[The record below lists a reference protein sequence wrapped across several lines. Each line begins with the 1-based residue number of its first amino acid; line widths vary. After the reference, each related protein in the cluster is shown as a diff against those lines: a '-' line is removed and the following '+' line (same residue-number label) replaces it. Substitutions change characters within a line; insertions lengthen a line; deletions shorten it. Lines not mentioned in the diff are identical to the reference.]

1 MLAIVFTLLLG
12 AYLFG
17 PGLIARLILGFA
29 VPRKTLVQ
37 SRSEEVTRS
46 IVQAVVPFGIAMV
59 WARATGALEQS
70 GHLTDLQVFFSGVYS
85 TSFFDTHRT
94 EFFASL
100 HHFYR
105 MNLCI
110 LWRLYVLVIVFALA
124 LNLAIRNY
132 SRLRAALP
140 RGWQKALLATLV
152 LPRVSE
158 WHVLLSE
165 MLLPTGDFFLDA
177 DVLTKS
183 STLYEGR
190 VQDKMLG
197 ADGSLQS
204 ITLAK
209 PRRFLRDE
217 YESAKQDGKAVDR
230 EAFWRSI
237 AGNLFVLMAADIV
250 NLNLKYIRKNPIVF
264 HASEE
269 ERVVLRRVLERLS
282 DEETE
287 RG

>member
-1 MLAIVFTLLLG
+1 VLAILFTLFLG

-46 IVQAVVPFGIAMV
+46 IVQAVVPFGIAVV
-59 WARATGALEQS
+59 WAQVTGALQQS
-70 GHLTDLQVFFSGVYS
+70 GHVSDLRTVFSGVYS
-85 TSFFDTHRT
+85 TPFFDAHRT
-94 EFFASL
+94 EFFTSL
-100 HHFYR
+100 HKFFR
-105 MNLCI
+105 MNVCV

-140 RGWQKALLATLV
+140 LGWQKSALATVV

-183 STLYEGR
+183 AVLYQGR

-197 ADGSLQS
+197 ADGRLQN

-209 PRRFLRDE
+209 PRRFLREE
-217 YESAKQDGKAVDR
+217 YEQAKQDGQTVDR
-230 EAFWRSI
+230 EMFWRPI
-237 AGNLFVLMAADIV
+237 AGNLFVLMASDVV

-282 DEETE
+282 GDDGEK
-287 RG
+287 

>member
-1 MLAIVFTLLLG
+1 VLAILFTLLLG

-46 IVQAVVPFGIAMV
+46 IVQAVVPFGIAV
-59 WARATGALEQS
+59 AWARVTGALEQS
-70 GHLTDLQVFFSGVYS
+70 GHLSDLQTVFSGVYS
-85 TSFFDTHRT
+85 TPFFDTHRA
-94 EFFASL
+94 EFFAGL
-100 HHFYR
+100 HHFYA
-105 MNLCI
+105 MNVCV

-140 RGWQKALLATLV
+140 GGWPKALLATLV

-183 STLYEGR
+183 STLYQGR

-197 ADGSLQS
+197 PDGSLQN

-209 PRRFLRDE
+209 PRRFLREE
-217 YESAKQDGKAVDR
+217 YEKAKEGAEPVDR
-230 EAFWRSI
+230 ELFWRPI
-237 AGNLFVLMAADIV
+237 AGNLFVLMASDVV

-282 DEETE
+282 DVDTE
-287 RG
+287 K